1 MNLKSRIQSIFS
13 INKKSKI
20 GLFGVHGFME
30 NGRISFKTIT
40 PILEDM
46 KVDFQFVDVQGH
58 GDDEDINSFNHDLV
72 LKKIE
77 QQYLKFKENH
87 KEVML
92 IGYSMGGAIA
102 AHLASKYGA
111 TKLVLVSAALKYG
124 GTRRLTSQALNVVKK
139 AMSKDV
145 PVNKTATEF
154 LEQNINMNKEEIKK
168 LADDLMESY
177 NVNRKIGSHEDK
189 LSKAKVGVFM
199 EFTKLI
205 SDIRSNLGWLD
216 MPVRIYQSTDDEL
229 VPIES
234 AYYALE
240 LCTNPD
246 RKVIILNKTRHGIM
260 NSVLKEY
267 VMKEIIEFFYGKV
280 I

>member
-1 MNLKSRIQSIFS
+1 MFS

-40 PILEDM
+40 PILEKM
-46 KVDFQFVDVQGH
+46 KVDFQFLDIQGH
-58 GDDEDINSFNHDLV
+58 GDDEDINSFDHDLV
-72 LKKIE
+72 FKKIE
-77 QQYLKFKENH
+77 KEYLEFKKNY

-124 GTRRLTSQALNVVKK
+124 GTKRLTAQALNIVKK
-139 AMSKDV
+139 ALSKESSA
-145 PVNKTATEF
+145 NKSAAEF
-154 LEQNINMNKEEIKK
+154 LEQNINMGKEDIKK

-177 NVNRKIGSHEDK
+177 NVNRQKGTHEDK
-189 LSKAKVGVFM
+189 VSKAKVGVFM

-205 SDIRSNLGWLD
+205 ADIRTNLGWLD

-229 VPIES
+229 VPIDS

-260 NSVLKEY
+260 NSSLKEY
-267 VMKEIIEFFYGKV
+267 VLKEIIEFFYGKA